1 MKALLLCTQKRR
13 FFLLAVVRMTEPD
26 DSKIE
31 LFAIVSRI
39 MLLFQFDYLIKSPFV
54 SMLFGGYT
62 ASLQKPRLEGR
73 ESIADEE

>member
-1 MKALLLCTQKRR
+1 
-13 FFLLAVVRMTEPD
+13 MTISPD
-26 DSKIE
+26 NKLTIAIIHS
-31 LFAIVSRI
+31 IVSRI

-54 SMLFGGYT
+54 SILFGGYT